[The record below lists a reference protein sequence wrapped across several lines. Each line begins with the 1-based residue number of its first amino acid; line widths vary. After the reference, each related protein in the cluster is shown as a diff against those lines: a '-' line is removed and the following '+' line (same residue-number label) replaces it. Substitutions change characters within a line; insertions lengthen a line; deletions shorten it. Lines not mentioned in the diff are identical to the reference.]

1 MESPIQAL
9 VNGQLETRWSSS
21 PLSVA
26 RASDTGGSQNGST
39 EPLLTDPSEPP
50 SNSKIV

>member
-1 MESPIQAL
+1 MESPTQAL
-9 VNGQLETRWSSS
+9 ENGQLETRWSSS

-26 RASDTGGSQNGST
+26 RASDTGGSQNSST

-50 SNSKIV
+50 SNSKLM